1 MEMHMKTAV
10 RYQSR
15 GGNTKAVAEVIA
27 QKVGEK
33 AESVETPLDEWVDVL
48 FVGGGVYMGTI
59 DKALET
65 FLYTLSKE
73 KVGRIVCFSTTGMQ
87 DVGVKHIARIAE
99 QNEIQV
105 DEKKLTIRMMLRG
118 HAYLGQKGGT
128 LTQKQIEKTEEFV
141 QKVLFI

>member
-15 GGNTKAVAEVIA
+15 GGNTKAVAEIIA
-27 QKVGEK
+27 RKAGEK
-33 AESVETPLDEWVDVL
+33 AESVEAPLDERVDVL

-59 DKALET
+59 DKTLEA
-65 FLYTLSKE
+65 FLCTLNPE

-87 DVGVKHIARIAE
+87 DIGGKRIAE
-99 QNEIQV
+99 IAEQKGIPV

-128 LTQKQIEKTEEFV
+128 LTQKQIEKTEEVV
-141 QKVLFI
+141 QKVLVY